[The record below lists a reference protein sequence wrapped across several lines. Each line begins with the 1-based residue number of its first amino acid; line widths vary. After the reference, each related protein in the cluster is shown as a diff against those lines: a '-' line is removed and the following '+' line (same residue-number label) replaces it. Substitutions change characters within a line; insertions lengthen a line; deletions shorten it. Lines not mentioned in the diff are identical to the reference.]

1 MSILTN
7 LTGDYDVVLNPS
19 IYNEHESDLLTVN
32 FDSSSTTAKPDPN
45 QTYKLVNH
53 GQRLEAGSNS
63 FQCEPDNSINE
74 NMFMLIFD
82 ESQNKF
88 ELRHVSQSVNV
99 GKAIPSGVVA
109 NNYNS
114 GSDGR
119 VTAPSTVAAPAI
131 EDSEE
136 EDDDDDDDDELLG
149 ELANELEGSLD
160 SDSDSDSGVNGS
172 GMIEIVES
180 SKPNSSISTNRS
192 TGNGINNSNGGNR
205 VQGGPISLRGFLSG
219 QQRRENE
226 EDLSSSE
233 EE

>member
-1 MSILTN
+1 MSTLTS

-19 IYNEHESDLLTVN
+19 IYNENESDLLTVH

-53 GQRLEAGSNS
+53 GQRLEAGPNS
-63 FQCEPDNSINE
+63 FQCEPDNNTNE

-88 ELRHVSQSVNV
+88 ELRHVSHSVNV

-109 NNYNS
+109 NSYN
-114 GSDGR
+114 GGNGGG
-119 VTAPSTVAAPAI
+119 VATPSTVAVSAI

-136 EDDDDDDDDELLG
+136 DDDDDDDELLG

-160 SDSDSDSGVNGS
+160 SDSDSDSGANGS
-172 GMIEIVES
+172 GMIQIVES
-180 SKPNSSISTNRS
+180 SKPNSSIRTNRS
-192 TGNGINNSNGGNR
+192 TGNGIDNSNGGNR
-205 VQGGPISLRGFLSG
+205 AQGGPISLRGFLSG